1 VVSDIHCHAD
11 EIDPAANPPRYPLRS
26 NPHVVLVPPLDSNR
40 RVHNNLVS
48 ASSTDTLVTMSA
60 PDNRPPDA
68 SDPDRQADHVE
79 TLNTIMVQLSTI
91 SNRLDLQGATLA

>member
-1 VVSDIHCHAD
+1 
-11 EIDPAANPPRYPLRS
+11 
-26 NPHVVLVPPLDSNR
+26 
-40 RVHNNLVS
+40 
-48 ASSTDTLVTMSA
+48 MSA

-68 SDPDRQADHVE
+68 SDPDRQADLVE